1 MNKLSQF
8 VSKAR
13 KPHLDAAYK
22 VLQYIKGCPSQSI
35 LLSTKSDLYLKAC
48 IDADWASCV
57 DTRRSTTG
65 YCVFLGDSLISW
77 KSKKQSI
84 VSRSSAEAEYRAMV
98 MTVCEMTWL
107 LVLLKDLEIYHPKPF
122 LLFCDNEVAIHI
134 GENHVFH
141 GRTKHIEVDY
151 HLVRD
156 KVQDKVVRLFY
167 TPTHSQLAD
176 LQHLLTKA
184 LSSQQLKHLLTK
196 MNIVNIHSSGSHL
209 EEHCQSSAPKS
220 KKKNQ
225 LQASDKN

>member
-22 VLQYIKGCPSQSI
+22 VLQYIKGCPSQGI
-35 LLSTKSDLYLKAC
+35 LLSTKSNLQLKAYTN
-48 IDADWASCV
+48 ASSCV
-57 DTRRSTTG
+57 DTRRSTIG
-65 YCVFLGDSLISW
+65 FCVFLGDSLISW

-107 LVLLKDLEIYHPKPF
+107 LVLLKDLEIYYPQPF

-134 GENHVFH
+134 GENPVFH
-141 GRTKHIEVDY
+141 GRTKHIEVDC

-196 MNIVNIHSSGSHL
+196 MNIVNIHRSGSHL